1 MINLPA
7 YEIDPVRGFLPS
19 EDPLTQ
25 LPPAFIVWEEI
36 SAQVPALLTAGK
48 IRQVLDKMPI
58 LDPVALENKRQLYR
72 AFLLLSVMANA
83 YIMGETEQ
91 APILPRN
98 IAMPLWYVAQKVG
111 LPPVFTYFSMMLY
124 NWFRIDPSEPID
136 LDNLAISRSYQGSQ
150 DEHWFYLNMVVIE
163 AKGGPAVK
171 AMTEI
176 QSAITSDDGV
186 TIEQNLTEI
195 IAVQEKMIAT
205 LKRLTEK
212 CDPYIFYNRLRP
224 ILDAWKDPGV
234 FYEGV
239 SNQPQMWIAASAA
252 QCSLFHAFDIAFGI
266 DHQDQGGQFLRRMR
280 EYMPLKHRQFLAE
293 LEAGPS
299 LREYILHKKPDYS
312 RLKELYNQ
320 SVELLDAFR
329 KKHLE
334 ISVNYVVKQA
344 RKKETGVS
352 GTSGTNVTRFLGQVR
367 RETSE
372 YIIK

>member
-1 MINLPA
+1 MINLSA

-25 LPPAFIVWEEI
+25 LPPAFIAWEEI

-91 APILPRN
+91 ASILPRN

-111 LPPVFTYFSMMLY
+111 MPPVFTYFSMMLY
-124 NWFRIDPSEPID
+124 NWFRIDPSAPID

-150 DEHWFYLNMVVIE
+150 DEHWFYLNMVAIE

-171 AMTEI
+171 AMAEI

-195 IAVQEKMIAT
+195 IAVQEKMITT
-205 LKRLTEK
+205 LKRLAEK

-224 ILDAWKDPGV
+224 ILDAWKYPGV
-234 FYEGV
+234 LYEGV
-239 SNQPQMWIAASAA
+239 SEQPQMWIAASAA

-266 DHQDQGGQFLRRMR
+266 DHQDQGGQFLRQMR
-280 EYMPLKHRQFLAE
+280 EYMPLKHRQFLVE

-299 LREYILHKKPDYS
+299 LREYILHKKPDYL
-312 RLKELYNQ
+312 RIKELYNQ

-344 RKKETGVS
+344 RKKEIGVS

-372 YIIK
+372 YVIK

>member
-25 LPPAFIVWEEI
+25 LPPAFIAWEEI

-91 APILPRN
+91 ASILPRN
-98 IAMPLWYVAQKVG
+98 IAMALWYVAEKVG

-150 DEHWFYLNMVVIE
+150 DEHWFYLNMVAIE
-163 AKGGPAVK
+163 ARGGPAVK
-171 AMTEI
+171 SMVDI
-176 QSAITSDDGV
+176 QSAIASDDAV
-186 TIEQNLTEI
+186 TIERSLTEI

-224 ILDAWKDPGV
+224 ILDAWKAPGV
-234 FYEGV
+234 LYEGV
-239 SNQPQMWIAASAA
+239 SDSPQMWVAASAA
-252 QCSLFHAFDIAFGI
+252 QCSLFHAFDIGFGI

-293 LEAGPS
+293 FEAGPS
-299 LREYILHKKPDYS
+299 LREYILHKKPEYS

-344 RKKETGVS
+344 RRKEAGVS

>member
-25 LPPAFIVWEEI
+25 LPPAFIAWEEI

-91 APILPRN
+91 ASILPRN

-293 LEAGPS
+293 FEAGPS

>member
-1 MINLPA
+1 MINLPI

-25 LPPAFIVWEEI
+25 LPPAFMAWEEL
-36 SAQVPALLTAGK
+36 SAHVPALLTAGK
-48 IRQVLDKMPI
+48 TRHVLDKMPI

-91 APILPRN
+91 ASVLPRN
-98 IAMPLWYVAQKVG
+98 IAIPLWYVAQKVG

-171 AMTEI
+171 AMAEI
-176 QSAITSDDGV
+176 QSAITSDDEV

-205 LKRLTEK
+205 LKRLVEK

-224 ILDAWKDPGV
+224 ILDAWKYPGV
-234 FYEGV
+234 LYEGV
-239 SNQPQMWIAASAA
+239 SDQPQMWIAASAA
-252 QCSLFHAFDIAFGI
+252 QCSLFHAFDITFGI
-266 DHQDQGGQFLRRMR
+266 DHQDQGGQFLRQMR

-312 RLKELYNQ
+312 RIKELYNQ

-344 RKKETGVS
+344 RKKEAGVS

-372 YIIK
+372 YVIK